1 MLPRWLSGKESAC
14 WCRSC
19 RRHGFDP
26 WVRNIPWQPTP
37 VWEFQGQRSLVDN
50 SPQGDK
56 RVRQGWACTHICTIY
71 LYPFICQWILSCLPV
86 QAPGAGTGNLLQCSC
101 LENPIDRGVW
111 RARVHGVAKSWT
123 RLSDFHFPSLEKE
136 MATHFNFLAW
146 KIPWME
152 ESGGLQSIG
161 WQRVGHNVACM
172 RASYVCVCVCVVVWW
187 GFHAFCLNL
196 NLS

>member
-1 MLPRWLSGKESAC
+1 MTNTMLPRWLSGKESAC

-111 RARVHGVAKSWT
+111 RATVSPWGHKESDTTEQRI
-123 RLSDFHFPSLEKE
+123 LSLSFRIMP
-136 MATHFNFLAW
+136 AC
-146 KIPWME
+146 IPVPLT
-152 ESGGLQSIG
+152 S
-161 WQRVGHNVACM
+161 
-172 RASYVCVCVCVVVWW
+172 
-187 GFHAFCLNL
+187 
-196 NLS
+196 